1 VVEGTTD
8 LDARFFQYHGR
19 LAPSPF
25 AITVALLSSSS
36 MVPLD
41 WNQEEPSECGLKQ
54 STPNLNSRITIH
66 PRITVDA
73 ELCCVSFSIAIPFS
87 LLAASSSQTQYQ
99 LPPTQSTASRAN
111 VSGSLWREFGVAVKA
126 YDAEGKVTQT
136 NIAQFLVRY
145 PKASAITGQSSAGGL
160 ARRVSQAIN
169 IMGRRRRSSNNSLKQ
184 YSGELTSPRG
194 RQLRKRSVHSV
205 ASNNTKASR

>member
-1 VVEGTTD
+1 MVEGTAD
-8 LDARFFQYHGR
+8 LDARFFQPHGH
-19 LAPSPF
+19 LEPSPF

-41 WNQEEPSECGLKQ
+41 WNQEEPSQCGLIQ
-54 STPNLNSRITIH
+54 STPNPNSRITIH

-87 LLAASSSQTQYQ
+87 VLTASSSQTQYQ
-99 LPPTQSTASRAN
+99 LPPTQSTATRAI

-126 YDAEGKVTQT
+126 YDAGGKVTQT

-145 PKASAITGQSSAGGL
+145 PKASAMTGQSTANGL

-169 IMGRRRRSSNNSLKQ
+169 MMGRRRRSSNKQ
-184 YSGELTSPRG
+184 YPGDLSSPRG

-205 ASNNTKASR
+205 ASNSTKASR